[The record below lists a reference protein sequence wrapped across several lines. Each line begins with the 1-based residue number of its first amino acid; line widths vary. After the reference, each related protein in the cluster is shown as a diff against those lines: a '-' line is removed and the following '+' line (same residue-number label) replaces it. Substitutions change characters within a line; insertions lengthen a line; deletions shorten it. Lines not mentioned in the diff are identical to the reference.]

1 MPVADVVIVDSLKWE
16 WLGWLGRK
24 RERSLKKRKKRMKHR
39 KETERV
45 RFRARFKQEA
55 AEMYKCRDLIAVG
68 VDGRRKGKEVHMGY
82 ARAH

>member
-1 MPVADVVIVDSLKWE
+1 
-16 WLGWLGRK
+16 
-24 RERSLKKRKKRMKHR
+24 MKHR